1 MAIPLVRRLSDTV
14 ISTQETPSIDTS
26 HEQSQEIHE
35 QINNMVTFAPS
46 ISDKS
51 GAGTVQPT
59 GDASSTADG
68 I

>member
-46 ISDKS
+46 ISEKS
-51 GAGTVQPT
+51 
-59 GDASSTADG
+59 
-68 I
+68 